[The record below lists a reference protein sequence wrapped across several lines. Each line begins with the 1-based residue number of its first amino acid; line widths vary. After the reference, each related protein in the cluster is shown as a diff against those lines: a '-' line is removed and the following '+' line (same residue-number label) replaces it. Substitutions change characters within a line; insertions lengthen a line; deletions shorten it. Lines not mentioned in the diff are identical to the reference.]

1 MQLQALYEGMEAAD
15 RGAQGLHLLSEQFAS
30 YHSVRQQAPPK
41 ALKPLRLPASGQAGA
56 SGPEHPRPQAPEPSD
71 LQSGL
76 PVRALRRS
84 NESIPTRADLHMTV
98 GLKWTLLGAHCEQCG
113 EPMERRGGEC
123 GEANCDCHR
132 EQVYVHSSDG
142 LIGCGGM
149 RRIGVTGGRDYNDQ
163 VVVATA
169 IASNALAGDI
179 IVHGAARGADTL
191 AHTAAPLFD

>member
-1 MQLQALYEGMEAAD
+1 
-15 RGAQGLHLLSEQFAS
+15 
-30 YHSVRQQAPPK
+30 
-41 ALKPLRLPASGQAGA
+41 
-56 SGPEHPRPQAPEPSD
+56 
-71 LQSGL
+71 
-76 PVRALRRS
+76 
-84 NESIPTRADLHMTV
+84 MTI

-191 AHTAAPLFD
+191 AHTAAPLFDCRPEPHRAQWEAPCRDACAPNHRRERNGRTCCPAAGNYRNQEMVDSGLDLLLAFPGGDGTADMVKRARRAGVEVIEIGGEASGIITAVASA